1 MNKVMSPLKIEE
13 LERICKSGLCEIQL
27 NKYENNIKLETKG
40 DARVIIAA
48 LLTAIGEVKKKSEV
62 SDDEFNILMLLLAAE
77 EYKTK
82 MEDKNEEDNTN
93 N

>member
-1 MNKVMSPLKIEE
+1 MNNVMSPEKIEE
-13 LERICKSGLCEIQL
+13 LEGICKLGSCEIQL
-27 NKYENNIKLETKG
+27 NKNENNIKLETKG

-77 EYKTK
+77 EYKTE
-82 MEDKNEEDNTN
+82 MEDKNEENSTN